1 MTRPTPSSW
10 AVAGLYLFAAMLV
23 LLPLSDLFSTAFPP
37 RLTDLAWR
45 YGFMGLAAG
54 YLQTP
59 LLGLVIASAVAYWQA
74 HAGVLRALGIAG
86 VALAVVILMIV
97 VLWPM
102 DVMQIRA
109 LREPD
114 AQAGVA
120 IGGALQELKYL
131 AAFLVLSLLGLGS
144 IRTASELA
152 RASRR
157 EAPGIVSRG

>member
-1 MTRPTPSSW
+1 MNRPTPSSG
-10 AVAGLYLFAAMLV
+10 AIAGLYVFAAMLV
-23 LLPLSDLFSTAFPP
+23 VAPLSDLFSTAFPP
-37 RLTDLAWR
+37 RLGDLSWR
-45 YGFMGLAAG
+45 YGFLGLAAG

-74 HAGVLRALGIAG
+74 HAGVLRTLGILGA
-86 VALAVVILMIV
+86 VMAVVLLMII

-102 DVMQIRA
+102 DVMQVRA

-114 AQAGVA
+114 AQAAVA

-131 AAFLVLSLLGLGS
+131 AAFLVLSFLGFGS
-144 IRTASELA
+144 MRTASELA
-152 RASRR
+152 RANRR